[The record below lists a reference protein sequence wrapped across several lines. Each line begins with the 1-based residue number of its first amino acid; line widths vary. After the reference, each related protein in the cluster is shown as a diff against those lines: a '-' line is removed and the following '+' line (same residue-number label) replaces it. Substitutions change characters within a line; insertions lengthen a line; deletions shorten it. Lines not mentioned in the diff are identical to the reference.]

1 MRVPDFFIIGAPKCG
16 TTALHSYLRDHP
28 RIFMPERKEI
38 HFFCEDLNFPRRS
51 SVRDRD
57 EYLGLFAAATDDMLI
72 GEGSASY
79 LYSDVAVAKILTANP
94 NAKLIAILRNPVEM
108 AYSFHSQLLT
118 NLNEDVT
125 DFRAAW
131 SLQANRR
138 NGMDIPQLCSEPRF
152 LQYRSVCCFPDQIDR
167 LIRQVQDRGNV
178 LICIFE
184 DLAKEPRAVY
194 ERILEFLDLPSDG
207 RTSFEKVNAN
217 TVYRSALLNRLVRRP
232 PPALDAA
239 YALMKRGA
247 NSLGLRPRGLVERIN
262 ARRTPRARLA
272 DDVRVQLEAEFAPDI
287 VRLETIL
294 GRSLD
299 VWRRHADGAR

>member
-1 MRVPDFFIIGAPKCG
+1 M
-16 TTALHSYLRDHP
+16 
-28 RIFMPERKEI
+28 
-38 HFFCEDLNFPRRS
+38 
-51 SVRDRD
+51 
-57 EYLGLFAAATDDMLI
+57 
-72 GEGSASY
+72 
-79 LYSDVAVAKILTANP
+79 
-94 NAKLIAILRNPVEM
+94 
-108 AYSFHSQLLT
+108 
-118 NLNEDVT
+118 
-125 DFRAAW
+125 
-131 SLQANRR
+131 
-138 NGMDIPQLCSEPRF
+138 
-152 LQYRSVCCFPDQIDR
+152 
-167 LIRQVQDRGNV
+167 

-287 VRLETIL
+287 VRLETIF